1 MERLDEKIA
10 ALERLRR
17 MEQKENKGKKTETEQ
32 QLLTIEEMRKG
43 IQAGGFFLPGKGDLL
58 FKTRICFAEEIPLIY
73 LSGFYTE
80 HQETEDA
87 IFMVN
92 NEKNMGQTLIHLQ
105 SEMKRMGME
114 EWGDQIRQGMKAK
127 GFYADVIKKEERGN
141 LDYIAYRVPSKEG
154 WVYNINYRI
163 HKKNRRVIGGSNCI
177 DSDRDTFGRL
187 LEAMIQE
194 MAQRL

>member
-1 MERLDEKIA
+1 MERVDEKIA

-58 FKTRICFAEEIPLIY
+58 FKTKVCFAEEIPLIF
-73 LSGFYTE
+73 LDGFYTDC
-80 HQETEDA
+80 QETEEA

-92 NEKNMGQTLIHLQ
+92 NEKNIGQTLIHLQ

-127 GFYADVIKKEERGN
+127 GFYADIIKKEEKGN

-163 HKKNRRVIGGSNCI
+163 HKKNRRVIGGSNCM